1 MMNPTTSNP
10 HGATRRHQ
18 AGGSSARALLMTVLG
33 EFVLPTGASVWTQ
46 TLVEVLGRLGVEEK
60 SARQSLARTAAD
72 GWLVSDRDGRR
83 VRWSLTNSGYQ
94 LLSEGAQRIYGFG
107 ARRNGWDGQWLVLAV
122 TVPELQRQLRHR
134 LRTRLAWAGL
144 GSPTAGLWVTPDAGK
159 EPEVARVLAEQG
171 LTGSAFCYLGR
182 FGSIGEPQ
190 TVVTQAWDLAGVATR
205 YERFVAEFE
214 AAAPMT
220 PPEVLVAQ
228 LRIVHAW
235 RRFPFVDPQLP
246 TELLPPQWVGT
257 RAADVFRR
265 RHAEWEPVA
274 RRHWASLAALDTGNG
289 RGNGR
294 GPVPH

>member
-1 MMNPTTSNP
+1 MNPTASNP
-10 HGATRRHQ
+10 HVATRRHQ

-46 TLVEVLGRLGVEEK
+46 TLVEVLSRLGVEEK

-72 GWLVSDRDGRR
+72 GWLDSDRDGRR
-83 VRWSLTNSGYQ
+83 VRWSLTDSGYR

-107 ARRNGWDGQWLVLAV
+107 ARRNGWDGQWLVLTV

-144 GSPTAGLWVTPDAGK
+144 GSPATGLWVTPDAGK

-171 LTGSAFCYLGR
+171 LTSTAFCYVGR

-190 TVVTQAWDLAGVATR
+190 TVVAQAWDLAGVEVS
-205 YERFVAEFE
+205 YEQFIADFD
-214 AAAPMT
+214 AAAPTT
-220 PPEVLVAQ
+220 PAEVFVAQ
-228 LRIVHAW
+228 LRLVHAW

-246 TELLPPQWVGT
+246 TELLPPQWAGF

-265 RHAEWEPVA
+265 RRAEWGPAA
-274 RRHWASLAALDTGNG
+274 RCHWASLAALETGNG
-289 RGNGR
+289 
-294 GPVPH
+294 PVRPPSTPFV